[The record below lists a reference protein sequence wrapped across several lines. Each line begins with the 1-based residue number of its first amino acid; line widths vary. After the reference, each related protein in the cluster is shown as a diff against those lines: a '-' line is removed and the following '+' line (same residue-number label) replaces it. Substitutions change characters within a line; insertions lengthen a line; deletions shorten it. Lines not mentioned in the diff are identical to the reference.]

1 MPDGTYGYS
10 SVWNNATCECFIAA
24 TLNPDMKAHMEDV
37 LHSPFLGVRPVPWVD
52 IHPLYG
58 DCIVFMRHPE
68 TVE

>member
-1 MPDGTYGYS
+1 
-10 SVWNNATCECFIAA
+10 
-24 TLNPDMKAHMEDV
+24 MKAHMEDV
-37 LHSPFLGVRPVPWVD
+37 LHFPFLGVRPVPWVD